1 MTLLNEMLWLAIK
14 GLAYIAIGYTL
25 HQIGIQLT
33 HPGFWLV
40 IALTLICDLTSIWY
54 SNARIFRL
62 LTEIETDGHK
72 ETQIPD
78 R

>member
-25 HQIGIQLT
+25 HHIGIQLT

-72 ETQIPD
+72 ETQISD